1 MWRSAFVVLSI
12 VAIAGLSITSITL
25 RAVNA
30 LAQEPAEQVPAD
42 QATQINDLQESVLT
56 LTTQVNE
63 LRWDIDDLKIATR
76 VQDEK
81 TDPLDVEV
89 SADYPKWRL
98 PYGVKIDDQR
108 PPEVIAAA
116 VERCKAGKGIVYMW
130 LSLKQDNGRELRKYF
145 GKVDW
150 KDPAKKEAP

>member
-1 MWRSAFVVLSI
+1 MRQFIAFVGPGVVLLVLSLI
-12 VAIAGLSITSITL
+12 G
-25 RAVNA
+25 
-30 LAQEPAEQVPAD
+30 
-42 QATQINDLQESVLT
+42 LT
-56 LTTQVNE
+56 LSVSAQDGVQRPPSVRMVDEDLASLRSQINE

-76 VQDEK
+76 PQDEK

-108 PPEVIAAA
+108 PPEVVAEDI
-116 VERCKAGKGIVYMW
+116 ERCKAGKGIVYMW
-130 LSLKQDNGRELRKYF
+130 LSVELPNGREQRSYF

-150 KDPAKKEAP
+150 RDPAKKETP